1 MPTLIITAAPQGWSL
16 RFREN
21 DDITTDEIVETFP
34 TCDEAW
40 AALKAARK
48 AAFQLRNLKGGHHVS

>member
-16 RFREN
+16 RFREG
-21 DDITTDEIVETFP
+21 DDFNTDEIVETFP

-40 AALKAARK
+40 AALKAARL
-48 AAFQLRNLKGGHHVS
+48 AAFQLRSITNA

>member
-16 RFREN
+16 RFRTN
-21 DDITTDEIVETFP
+21 DDITTDEIVAVFP

-40 AALKAARK
+40 AALKAARL
-48 AAFQLRNLKGGHHVS
+48 AAFQLRNLNHV

>member
-16 RFREN
+16 RFREG
-21 DDITTDEIVETFP
+21 DDFNTDEIVETFA

-40 AALKAARK
+40 DALKAARR
-48 AAFQLRNLKGGHHVS
+48 AAFQLRNLTNVS

>member
-16 RFREN
+16 RFRTN

-40 AALKAARK
+40 AALKAARL
-48 AAFQLRNLKGGHHVS
+48 AAFQLRNLTNV

>member
-16 RFREN
+16 RFRTN
-21 DDITTDEIVETFP
+21 DDITTDEIVAVFT

-40 AALKAARK
+40 AALKAARL
-48 AAFQLRNLKGGHHVS
+48 AAFQVRSITNA

>member
-16 RFREN
+16 RFREG
-21 DDITTDEIVETFP
+21 DDITTDEIVAVFP

-48 AAFQLRNLKGGHHVS
+48 AAFELRNLNHV

>member
-21 DDITTDEIVETFP
+21 DDITPDEIVGTFP

-40 AALKAARK
+40 AALKAARL
-48 AAFQLRNLKGGHHVS
+48 AAFQLRSITNA

>member
-16 RFREN
+16 RFREG
-21 DDITTDEIVETFP
+21 DDFNTDEIVAVFT

-40 AALKAARK
+40 AALKAARL
-48 AAFQLRNLKGGHHVS
+48 AAFQVRSITNA